1 MDFKEKE
8 TYDKTNASVFHYETV
23 ANQDLQADQSE
34 LAYRNLNSNF
44 YNLEK
49 STITDKNSL
58 KAWETKHKEIKK
70 AIERE
75 WHQKAALKESDLLKQ
90 A

>member
-44 YNLEK
+44 FSFWL
-49 STITDKNSL
+49 
-58 KAWETKHKEIKK
+58 
-70 AIERE
+70 
-75 WHQKAALKESDLLKQ
+75 
-90 A
+90 